1 MKRILLAEDE
11 EVLRMLVVDTLED
24 EDYIVDEAA
33 DGGEAM
39 ELFQNHSY
47 DLVILDYM
55 MPIFTGLEV
64 IEKIRNAETE
74 GHTKI
79 LMLSAKNQSYEQEQI
94 LQTGADYFMAK
105 PFSPMKLLELVEG
118 ILNGKIFNY
127 FNRSLS
133 SKVLFINR
141 NMFSLFYHRD
151 WGDYSIF
158 SIKCRMNIFNSATSL
173 KTNSKS
179 SIIFMIKFKYEHF
192 SHDRLHSY

>member
-39 ELFQNHSY
+39 ELFQNHPY
-47 DLVILDYM
+47 NLVILDYM
-55 MPIFTGLEV
+55 MPVYTGLEV
-64 IEKIRNAETE
+64 IEKIRNTETD

-105 PFSPMKLLELVEG
+105 PFSPMKLLELVED
-118 ILNGKIFNY
+118 ILNE
-127 FNRSLS
+127 
-133 SKVLFINR
+133 KV
-141 NMFSLFYHRD
+141 
-151 WGDYSIF
+151 
-158 SIKCRMNIFNSATSL
+158 
-173 KTNSKS
+173 
-179 SIIFMIKFKYEHF
+179 
-192 SHDRLHSY
+192 

>member
-24 EDYIVDEAA
+24 EDYMVDEAA

-39 ELFQNHSY
+39 ELFQNHPY

-55 MPIFTGLEV
+55 MPVYTGIEV
-64 IEKIRNAETE
+64 IEKMRNAETE

-105 PFSPMKLLELVEG
+105 PFSPMKLLELVED
-118 ILNGKIFNY
+118 ILNE
-127 FNRSLS
+127 
-133 SKVLFINR
+133 
-141 NMFSLFYHRD
+141 
-151 WGDYSIF
+151 
-158 SIKCRMNIFNSATSL
+158 NI
-173 KTNSKS
+173 
-179 SIIFMIKFKYEHF
+179 
-192 SHDRLHSY
+192 

>member
-24 EDYIVDEAA
+24 EDYRIDEAA

-39 ELFQNHSY
+39 ELFQNHPY

-64 IEKIRNAETE
+64 IEKIRNTETE

-105 PFSPMKLLELVEG
+105 PFSPMKLLELVEE
-118 ILNGKIFNY
+118 ILNEKI
-127 FNRSLS
+127 
-133 SKVLFINR
+133 
-141 NMFSLFYHRD
+141 
-151 WGDYSIF
+151 
-158 SIKCRMNIFNSATSL
+158 
-173 KTNSKS
+173 
-179 SIIFMIKFKYEHF
+179 
-192 SHDRLHSY
+192 